1 MNKFMKRDL
10 ATSFTAF
17 LFLVMGTTGILM
29 YFKILD
35 NYTKEM
41 HEILGL
47 VFVLVIFFHV
57 FFNWKAMK
65 SYFSKKTFLISGII
79 VLLTALTFILNAS
92 TQKANPKSLLIN
104 SVLNAPLENSFILFS
119 KDINISKE
127 RLEKAGLKIDNVNS
141 LNELA
146 KLNNTS
152 PFKIISILSEAK

>member
-1 MNKFMKRDL
+1 MKRDL

-17 LFLVMGTTGILM
+17 LFLVMGTTGVLM

-47 VFVLVIFFHV
+47 FFVLVIFFHV